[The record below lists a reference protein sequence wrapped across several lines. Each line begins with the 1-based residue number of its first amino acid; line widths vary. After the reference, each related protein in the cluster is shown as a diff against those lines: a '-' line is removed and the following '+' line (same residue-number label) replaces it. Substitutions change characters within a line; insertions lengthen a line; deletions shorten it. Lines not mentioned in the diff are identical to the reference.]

1 MNRQARLLAITEFL
15 RARKTGVTAEQLAE
29 RFQVTMRT
37 IYRDLDTLREAE
49 LPVLAEQGR
58 GGGYALDRHYTLPPL
73 NLTAREAAVLCAL
86 GTHALA
92 MRLIPFPEATQRA
105 LEKVRGV
112 LSSSA
117 QRELLDLIK
126 QLQFTGVPAHGAS
139 KAVTRAVEEAWFTQ
153 RALDVV
159 YRSANGETTKRRV
172 RIESLVMERSL
183 TLINC
188 VDEGLGE
195 KRQFRL
201 DRIEHADLSPS
212 PREGTANSRLEGG
225 AGKRP

>member
-1 MNRQARLLAITEFL
+1 VNRQARLLAITEFL

-29 RFQVTMRT
+29 RFGVTMRT

-86 GTHALA
+86 GSHALA

-112 LSSSA
+112 LSASA
-117 QRELLDLIK
+117 QRELLTSLK
-126 QLQFTGVPAHGAS
+126 QLQFVGVPAHGAP
-139 KAVTRAVEEAWFTQ
+139 KAVTRAIEEAWFSARPLELT
-153 RALDVV
+153 
-159 YRSANGETTKRRV
+159 YRNANGETTKRRV
-172 RIESLVMERSL
+172 RIESLVMERTL

-188 VDEGLGE
+188 FDEAVGD

-201 DRIEHADLSPS
+201 DRIEAASIP
-212 PREGTANSRLEGG
+212 
-225 AGKRP
+225 

>member
-1 MNRQARLLAITEFL
+1 MQRQARLLAITEFL
-15 RARKTGVTAEQLAE
+15 RARKTGVTAQQLAE
-29 RFQVTMRT
+29 RFSVTMRT
-37 IYRDLDTLREAE
+37 IYRDLDTLRDAE

-86 GTHALA
+86 GAHALA

-117 QRELLDLIK
+117 QRELLALIK
-126 QLQFTGVPAHGAS
+126 QLQFVGIPAHA
-139 KAVTRAVEEAWFTQ
+139 APPRVTRAIEEAWFTQ
-153 RALDVV
+153 RALELV
-159 YRSANGETTKRRV
+159 YNSSSGERTTRHV
-172 RIESLVMERSL
+172 RIESLVMERTL
-183 TLINC
+183 TLLNC
-188 VDEGLGE
+188 VDEAIGE

-201 DRIEHADLSPS
+201 DRIEAAEL
-212 PREGTANSRLEGG
+212 A
-225 AGKRP
+225 

>member
-172 RIESLVMERSL
+172 RLESLVMERSL
-183 TLINC
+183 TLLNC
-188 VDEGLGE
+188 LDEGLGE
-195 KRQFRL
+195 QRQFRL
-201 DRIEHADLSPS
+201 DRIERADLVY
-212 PREGTANSRLEGG
+212 
-225 AGKRP
+225 AG

>member
-29 RFQVTMRT
+29 RFGVTMRT
-37 IYRDLDTLREAE
+37 IYRDLDTLSEAE
-49 LPVLAEQGR
+49 LPLRAEQGR

-86 GTHALA
+86 GSHALA

-112 LSSSA
+112 LSASA
-117 QRELLDLIK
+117 QRELLTLLQ
-126 QLQFTGVPAHGAS
+126 QLQFVGVPAHGAS
-139 KAVTRAVEEAWFTQ
+139 KAVTRALEEAWFTQ
-153 RALDVV
+153 RPLELT
-159 YRSANGETTKRRV
+159 YRSAHGELTRRRV
-172 RIESLVMERSL
+172 RIESLVMERTL

-188 VDEGLGE
+188 LDEALGE

-201 DRIEHADLSPS
+201 DRIEAASIP
-212 PREGTANSRLEGG
+212 
-225 AGKRP
+225 

>member
-117 QRELLDLIK
+117 QRELLDLMK

-201 DRIEHADLSPS
+201 DR
-212 PREGTANSRLEGG
+212 LEK
-225 AGKRP
+225 AELT

>member
-1 MNRQARLLAITEFL
+1 MNRQARLLALTEFL

-29 RFQVTMRT
+29 RFGVTMRT

-49 LPVLAEQGR
+49 LPLLAEQGR

-86 GTHALA
+86 GSHALA

-112 LSSSA
+112 LSASA
-117 QRELLDLIK
+117 QRELLTSLK
-126 QLQFTGVPAHGAS
+126 QLQFVGVPAHGAPR
-139 KAVTRAVEEAWFTQ
+139 AVTRAIEEAWFTG
-153 RALDVV
+153 RALELT
-159 YRSANGETTKRRV
+159 YRSANGEATKRRV
-172 RIESLVMERSL
+172 RIESLVMERTL

-188 VDEGLGE
+188 FDEALGD

-201 DRIEHADLSPS
+201 DRIEAASIP
-212 PREGTANSRLEGG
+212 
-225 AGKRP
+225 

>member
-1 MNRQARLLAITEFL
+1 MQRQARLLAITEFL

-86 GTHALA
+86 GSHALA

-112 LSSSA
+112 LSASA
-117 QRELLDLIK
+117 QRELLTSLK
-126 QLQFTGVPAHGAS
+126 QLQFVGVPAHGAS
-139 KAVTRAVEEAWFTQ
+139 SRAVTKAIEEAWFTQ
-153 RALDVV
+153 RALDIV
-159 YRSANGETTKRRV
+159 YRNSNGEATKRRV
-172 RIESLVMERSL
+172 RIESLVMERTL

-188 VDEGLGE
+188 VDEGLSE

-201 DRIEHADLSPS
+201 DRIERAELQ
-212 PREGTANSRLEGG
+212 
-225 AGKRP
+225 AG